1 MWDDLAGVPAKLV
14 NCLHVHDVISC
25 QQVCRNWRKAISK
38 WPHLCCCTVVKY
50 RETCLSS
57 AEAEI
62 ETVVLEYAEPAA
74 LSSFAN
80 LKHLSIYNC
89 ISAVSPQYLT
99 TLTALHSLHIL
110 AGLRSL
116 DFPWTTL
123 SSLTSLKLH
132 NSFCQG
138 DSAQVSFP
146 QSLHTLH
153 ISNPGK
159 LCLQTLPRLAELVI
173 THGHPNSQILPYLT
187 GLTQLRFNA
196 QGHLPHIEKTAMF
209 SALAQLKSL
218 VHLEVDTS
226 LSSRRVKGL
235 TSLSKLTSLALLN
248 LTGEEETLC
257 NLDAL
262 RHLLSM
268 VNLQRLTCY
277 FCADGRSYIAETT
290 GEPSGYGN
298 LGAANLSN
306 DTSESDKHVAVAFY
320 LMSPVSSLKLAVREE
335 TASDWDTDS
344 LDTQPSDS
352 SDSD

>member
-14 NCLHVHDVISC
+14 NCLYGHDVSSC

-57 AEAEI
+57 AEAEL

-80 LKHLSIYNC
+80 LKNLSIYNC
-89 ISAVSPQYLT
+89 IFAVPPQCLT

-132 NSFCQG
+132 KTLWVAQRG
-138 DSAQVSFP
+138 SAQVIFP

-153 ISNPGK
+153 INNPGNI
-159 LCLQTLPRLAELVI
+159 CLQTLPRLAELVI
-173 THGHPNSQILPYLT
+173 THGHPDSQTLPYLT
-187 GLTQLRFNA
+187 DLTQLRFNA
-196 QGHLPHIEKTAMF
+196 QSHLPHLEKTAMF
-209 SALAQLKSL
+209 SALAKLKSL
-218 VHLEVDTS
+218 VHLEVDGS
-226 LSSRRVKGL
+226 PSSRRVKGL
-235 TSLSKLTSLALLN
+235 TSLSNLTSLAVLN
-248 LTGEEETLC
+248 LTGEAETLC

-290 GEPSGYGN
+290 GEPSGG
-298 LGAANLSN
+298 
-306 DTSESDKHVAVAFY
+306 DTSESDKHLAVAFY